1 MTGFYLRQPLNI
13 LSCAVAGRPGRSA
26 YQQAV
31 DAGYTG
37 SLEEYSALLA
47 GLPAAMSRLTVYNGR
62 VDAILE
68 YLGSRVSALELETAA
83 LKARVAALEERTS

>member
-1 MTGFYLRQPLNI
+1 MTGYYLRQPLNI

-47 GLPAAMSRLTVYNGR
+47 SLPEAMTRLNVYNGR

-68 YLGSRVSALELETAA
+68 YLGSRVSALEIETAA
-83 LKARVAALEERTS
+83 LKDRVAALEGG